1 MPESNFFMQKSTFS
15 IFRFEE
21 VIFNVYPQMASLKRR
36 GQTPKEIFLALD
48 ITKIAGIDTNTP
60 SEVKREDAG
69 SLLETIREAKDV
81 ESSK

>member
-1 MPESNFFMQKSTFS
+1 
-15 IFRFEE
+15 
-21 VIFNVYPQMASLKRR
+21 MASLKRR